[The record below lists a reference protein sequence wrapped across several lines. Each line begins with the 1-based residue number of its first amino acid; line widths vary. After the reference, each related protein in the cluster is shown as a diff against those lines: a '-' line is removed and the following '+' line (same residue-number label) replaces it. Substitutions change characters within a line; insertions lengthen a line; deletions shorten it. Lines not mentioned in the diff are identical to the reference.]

1 MLFNV
6 LTLNGLDSGSKDFN
20 LPNLESFN
28 QFFDFLENC
37 QPEFYEK
44 IQDKSFKIVF
54 LKDLNSEPIVWT
66 SDIKIL
72 DIKNYLFC
80 FLVEDVKGDFGTAIA
95 ALVAAIVTALG
106 TVGIVGIT
114 ATIIAYAVTL
124 GIVIGI
130 AYGIG
135 QIMIALSPAQS
146 PQSPEA
152 YKKSLLF
159 SDNQQVTTQGGVVSW
174 VFGECTCFGTIIGR
188 TISTYEW
195 ESGTDLYTPN
205 LPAGIPLISKT
216 ALSTAPESVWQRLTT

>member
-66 SDIKIL
+66 SDIK
-72 DIKNYLFC
+72 NYLFC
-80 FLVEDVKGDFGTAIA
+80 FLVEDVKGAIA
-95 ALVAAIVTALG
+95 ATIVGLVLAVVTALG
-106 TVGIVGIT
+106 ALGIGGIT
-114 ATIIAYAVTL
+114 AIVIAYAVVL
-124 GIVIGI
+124 GLGVGI

-135 QIMIALSPAQS
+135 QIAIALSPAQS

-159 SDNQQVTTQGGVVSW
+159 SGNQQVTTQGGVVSW